1 MPHTEIIEIFAGDNR
16 PSETGE
22 ALSRNSIAAAIAPHI
37 LLATDAKGPC
47 SPSPKTERGSF

>member
-22 ALSRNSIAAAIAPHI
+22 ALSRNSIAAAIAPNI
-37 LLATDAKGPC
+37 LLATEAKGPY